1 MVTTMSKLCIAGT
14 TTSGRTNL
22 HTLAKLFIGL
32 PLLPTKWHNF
42 RIPFL
47 SFMWPPPTH
56 LPWTHHLPLR
66 RLARFPTTTILIILY
81 LLFGVGRNQVPG
93 RRVPPCRESP
103 VGRFDFEDLALFPYP
118 SFCHRPPHTTEA
130 TSHDQNPVYV
140 YLFSNRVLDTL
151 SLLDNLLARRW
162 SRGSVDIDSRGVCVF
177 ILFRGEGRW
186 SDGKYVWCN
195 LGTRPVMRLLVFC
208 FCALGLLGVYVSSK
222 LLV

>member
-1 MVTTMSKLCIAGT
+1 
-14 TTSGRTNL
+14 
-22 HTLAKLFIGL
+22 
-32 PLLPTKWHNF
+32 
-42 RIPFL
+42 
-47 SFMWPPPTH
+47 MWPPPTH

-66 RLARFPTTTILIILY
+66 RLARFPTTTILIIIY
-81 LLFGVGRNQVPG
+81 LLFGVGINQVPG

-103 VGRFDFEDLALFPYP
+103 AGRFDFEDLALFPYP

-162 SRGSVDIDSRGVCVF
+162 SRGSVDIDSRGVCMF